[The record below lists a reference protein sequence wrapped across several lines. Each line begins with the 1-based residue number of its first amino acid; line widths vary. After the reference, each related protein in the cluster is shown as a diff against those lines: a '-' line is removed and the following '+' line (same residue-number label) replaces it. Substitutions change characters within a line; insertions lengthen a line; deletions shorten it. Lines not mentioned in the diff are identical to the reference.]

1 MVLNRSFSDKYFT
14 SMNKERKMKKKLN
27 PDKALHVLD
36 NLDYYIEMFESQ
48 KGQIV
53 TDDARKMIE
62 QMLLKF
68 IKPNNLN

>member
-1 MVLNRSFSDKYFT
+1 
-14 SMNKERKMKKKLN
+14 MKKKLN